1 MTNIAYQKSIMH
13 RVPTYE
19 ELVYD
24 TITHPTDKI
33 ALPDRMA
40 TQLRNTP
47 QLTRFDDKE
56 SSLDLGADQER
67 IAIQRAREVSLHN
80 MATTGTISHAR
91 ADSHA

>member
-1 MTNIAYQKSIMH
+1 MTNIAFQKAMMH

-47 QLTRFDDKE
+47 
-56 SSLDLGADQER
+56 
-67 IAIQRAREVSLHN
+67 
-80 MATTGTISHAR
+80 ATHQIR
-91 ADSHA
+91 